1 MLTRYIVDPSGGQ
14 SNSDLDGIEQFS
26 VARRAVMLLI

>member
-1 MLTRYIVDPSGGQ
+1 MLTRYIVNASGGQ

-26 VARRAVMLLI
+26 VARTAVMLLI